1 MCSWGYF
8 CVRKLYFTEVII
20 CHPILNQVKWTHKLQ
35 SLNSAQLLCLILL
48 CGKRSAGSGSG
59 SSNTDNSAAF
69 YESFKAP
76 EGEKKSA
83 PRKKLTV
90 HYLTAGA
97 QDTQQLL
104 FMFSI
109 LEYP

>member
-76 EGEKKSA
+76 EGEKKISTQEKTDCILLNSGSA
-83 PRKKLTV
+83 GYAAAPV
-90 HYLTAGA
+90 YV
-97 QDTQQLL
+97 
-104 FMFSI
+104 F
-109 LEYP
+109 YP